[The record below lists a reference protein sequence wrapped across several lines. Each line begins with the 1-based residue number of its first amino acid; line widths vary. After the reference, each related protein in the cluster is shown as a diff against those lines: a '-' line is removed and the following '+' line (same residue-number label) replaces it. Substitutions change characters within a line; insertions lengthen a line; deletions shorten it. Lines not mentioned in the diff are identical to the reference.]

1 MTERTDLLQLYIKN
15 RDRMAELEQHLDAAL
30 RLYQEIAQPDLS
42 VLTLHSAR
50 LTPYSP
56 QSFFGINGG
65 DMAVIETEIKTLAAK
80 ISQWGCLED
89 KLFHDTTFC
98 SADRG
103 FVQGEHTVCDPAN
116 EGKEGECL
124 QGDYQ
129 RRNKA
134 DLITAKE
141 GICEDGHRARLESL
155 WKKEA

>member
-1 MTERTDLLQLYIKN
+1 MTERTDLVQLYIKN
-15 RDRMAELEQHLDAAL
+15 RDRMAELEQHLDDAQ
-30 RLYQEIAQPDLS
+30 RLYQEIAQPVYDK
-42 VLTLHSAR
+42 TI
-50 LTPYSP
+50 TYSP

-134 DLITAKE
+134 HLITAKE
-141 GICEDGHRARLESL
+141 GNYFGQ
-155 WKKEA
+155 K

>member
-1 MTERTDLLQLYIKN
+1 MTERTDLVQLYIKN
-15 RDRMAELEQHLDAAL
+15 RDRMAELEQHLDDAQ
-30 RLYQEIAQPDLS
+30 RLYQEIAQPVYDK
-42 VLTLHSAR
+42 TI
-50 LTPYSP
+50 TYSP

-65 DMAVIETEIKTLAAK
+65 DIAVIETEIKTLAAK
-80 ISQWGCLED
+80 IRQWGCLED

-103 FVQGEHTVCDPAN
+103 FVQGEHSVCDPAN
-116 EGKEGECL
+116 EAKEGECL

-141 GICEDGHRARLESL
+141 GNYFGQ
-155 WKKEA
+155 K

>member
-1 MTERTDLLQLYIKN
+1 MTELIQIHIKN
-15 RDRMAELEQHLDAAL
+15 RNRIAELEQHLDDAL
-30 RLYQEIAQPDLS
+30 RLYQEIAQPVYDK
-42 VLTLHSAR
+42 TI
-50 LTPYSP
+50 TYSP
-56 QSFFGINGG
+56 ESFFGINGG

-103 FVQGEHTVCDPAN
+103 FVQGEHSVCDPAN
-116 EGKEGECL
+116 EAKEGECL

-141 GICEDGHRARLESL
+141 GNYFGQ
-155 WKKEA
+155 K